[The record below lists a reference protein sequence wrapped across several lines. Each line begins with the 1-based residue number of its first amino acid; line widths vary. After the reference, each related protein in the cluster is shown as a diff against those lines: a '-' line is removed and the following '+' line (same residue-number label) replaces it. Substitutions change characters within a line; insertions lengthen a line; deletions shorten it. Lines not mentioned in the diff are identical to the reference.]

1 MKKLKIILIAAILI
15 AAFIPIAV
23 YAQGVWYC
31 DGLTEGGGNGTWYD
45 PWGCALETELD
56 EIVFEIIGELHG
68 GGVLYEI
75 VDDGYIVH
83 VIECV
88 DGECEIVSSTEFE
101 GYPPNTGIEDLPMPM
116 ILGGVALGG
125 AVLVLF
131 GLLIRRNKL
140 AN

>member
-1 MKKLKIILIAAILI
+1 MKKFKIILIVAILI
-15 AAFIPIAV
+15 AALIPMIV

-31 DGLTEGGGNGTWYD
+31 DGITEGGGNGTWYD
-45 PWGCALETELD
+45 PWGCALEEEFD
-56 EIVFEIIGELHG
+56 AIVYEKIGELHG
-68 GGVLYEI
+68 GGFLYEI
-75 VDDGYIVH
+75 HEDGYTVH
-83 VIECV
+83 EIECV
-88 DGECEIVSSTEFE
+88 DGECEIISSTEFA

-125 AVLVLF
+125 AVLVLI